1 MAWFHPNHI
10 KYSEGFS
17 VVQGRLHFSQVLAPL
32 SPGERVQGDHSRHV
46 SQQWHQTCFSPYRV
60 WKTDTIVGWTH
71 KLNLFN
77 SNVQGG
83 GELWKIAMLIFKSGI
98 NNQTNRVKYAFE
110 SFKYLTLTKA
120 VLSPQLAMKLKWGRF
135 VILRGGANNMECD
148 WQLGSEVRSVRD
160 KLDEMGK
167 NLNPTSTQRIARS
180 SYNTNLL
187 VKNFDYQCQ
196 VAPQVLSHR
205 KVSRDMDKY
214 SFNITFSLVSSL

>member
-1 MAWFHPNHI
+1 M
-10 KYSEGFS
+10 
-17 VVQGRLHFSQVLAPL
+17 
-32 SPGERVQGDHSRHV
+32 
-46 SQQWHQTCFSPYRV
+46 
-60 WKTDTIVGWTH
+60 GWTH

-98 NNQTNRVKYAFE
+98 NNQTNRVKYALE

-148 WQLGSEVRSVRD
+148 WRLGSEVRSVRD